1 MLKYKKT
8 VGSMDRAKNIYNN
21 HIKPNGVIK
30 VFTGRQLL
38 ILSYIIGKH
47 GETTSAF
54 LSATLG
60 VSTRTIKAE
69 IKNINE
75 ELPDEE
81 RVEYAPKKGYIIKN
95 LTEKTRNKLISII
108 EEERMNSDEFRRI
121 NKILTI
127 LLFEKNYISMGK
139 IADKLY
145 FSKSSVRKIL
155 DDSWRLGKN
164 IEVSQS
170 KGLRINAP
178 ESKKRYLLSKTLE
191 TDNSIFE
198 VLSLKENYM
207 YLSSNLS
214 SILEEAFIK
223 HHYIISG
230 DSMKIFQNYMLITII
245 RSYYDFVIEE
255 DREPVPVSSLMQE
268 IKEKI
273 SERIG
278 FRLSDKEIVYC
289 QKKLNECNVISALPK
304 NRGLEAVYADIN
316 ARVDIFIKIVREN
329 LSLELEMSENLREI
343 FLLHMHKLKL
353 RTNYGHDNV
362 NYSKREIIRKYP
374 MITHIIY
381 EYFVPLFD
389 FVIADSEIAYI
400 ISYFAEFESN
410 RKPIKAV
417 LISDLPMSMLYRAVT
432 AVDKYFQNE
441 IYSLEII
448 PRYLYKA
455 WGGNEDY
462 SLVITTEK
470 EMLLQNKELVLIK
483 AVMDDRDIHEM
494 AEQIEVSVRR
504 IEANRFEKFYF
515 SYINETMFMK
525 INQKLETTDDF
536 FKFSGLK
543 QNKNN
548 YDFILDSGIILIPGF
563 LYDDE
568 KSFIKIFILKY
579 PLRYKGRD
587 IKMII
592 ASGYNIKSSNIKD
605 FYSVINRLLNP
616 GEVKEILKKYRY
628 NKK

>member
-1 MLKYKKT
+1 MLKYKKLSAAGT
-8 VGSMDRAKNIYNN
+8 VKAY
-21 HIKPNGVIK
+21 IKPNGVIK

-47 GETTSAF
+47 GETTSVF
-54 LSATLG
+54 LSGTLG

-75 ELPDEE
+75 VLPDGEKII
-81 RVEYAPKKGYIIKN
+81 YMPKMGYIIKN
-95 LTEKTRNKLISII
+95 LTEKTRNELISII
-108 EEERMNSDEFRRI
+108 EEDRIKSDESRRI

-139 IADKLY
+139 IAAKLY
-145 FSKSSVRKIL
+145 LSKSSVRKIL
-155 DDSWRLGKN
+155 EDSWRLGKN

-191 TDNSIFE
+191 TDNSVLE

-214 SILEEAFIK
+214 SILEETFIK
-223 HHYIISG
+223 HQYIISG
-230 DSMKIFQNYMLITII
+230 DSMKVFQNYMLITII

-255 DREPVPVSSLMQE
+255 DRKPVPVSSLMQD
-268 IKEKI
+268 IREKI
-273 SERIG
+273 SEKIG
-278 FRLSDKEIVYC
+278 FRLRDKEIVYC
-289 QKKLNECNVISALPK
+289 QKKLNECNIISALPK
-304 NRGLEAVYADIN
+304 KRGLEEVFADIN
-316 ARVDIFIKIVREN
+316 SRLDTFIKTVRED

-343 FLLHMHKLKL
+343 FVLHMHKLKL

-389 FVIADSEIAYI
+389 FVTADSEIAYI
-400 ISYFAEFESN
+400 ISYFAEFERN
-410 RKPIKAV
+410 IVPIKAV
-417 LISDLPMSMLYRAVT
+417 LISDLPMSMLYRPVT
-432 AVDKYFQNE
+432 AIEKYFRNE
-441 IYSLEII
+441 IYSLEIM

-455 WGGNEDY
+455 RAGNEDY

-483 AVMDDRDIHEM
+483 AVMEDRDIHKM
-494 AEQIEVSVRR
+494 AEQTGASVRS
-504 IEANRFEKFYF
+504 IEAARFEKLY
-515 SYINETMFMK
+515 SAWINEKMFIK
-525 INQKLETTDDF
+525 VNRKLESIDDF
-536 FKFSGLK
+536 FEFSGLK
-543 QNKNN
+543 NNKNN
-548 YDFILDSGIILIPGF
+548 HDFILDSGLMLIPAF
-563 LYDDE
+563 LHSNED
-568 KSFIKIFILKY
+568 SFIKIFIFKY
-579 PLRYKGRD
+579 PFRYKGKD

-592 ASGYNIKSSNIKD
+592 VSGYNIKSNSIKD

-616 GEVKEILKKYRY
+616 EEVKEILKKYIHT
-628 NKK
+628 KK

>member
-1 MLKYKKT
+1 M
-8 VGSMDRAKNIYNN
+8 
-21 HIKPNGVIK
+21 
-30 VFTGRQLL
+30 FTGRQLL

-47 GETTSAF
+47 GETTSVF
-54 LSATLG
+54 LSDKLG

-69 IKNINE
+69 IKSINE

-81 RVEYAPKKGYIIKN
+81 RVEYVSKKGYIIKN
-95 LTEKTRNKLISII
+95 LTEKTRNKLIITI
-108 EEERMNSDEFRRI
+108 EEERMKSDEFRRI

-207 YLSSNLS
+207 YLSSSLS
-214 SILEEAFIK
+214 SLLEEAFIK
-223 HHYIISG
+223 HQYIISG

-255 DREPVPVSSLMQE
+255 DKEPVPVSSLMQE

-273 SERIG
+273 SEKIG

-289 QKKLNECNVISALPK
+289 QKKLNECNIISALPK
-304 NRGLEAVYADIN
+304 KRGLEAVYADIN
-316 ARVDIFIKIVREN
+316 ARVDTFIKIVRED
-329 LSLELEMSENLREI
+329 LSLELEMSKNLREI

-353 RTNYGHDNV
+353 RTNYGHDNI

-432 AVDKYFQNE
+432 AVNKYFRNE
-441 IYSLEII
+441 IYSLEIM

-455 WGGNEDY
+455 RDRNEDY

-483 AVMDDRDIHEM
+483 AVMEDGDIHEM
-494 AEQIEVSVRR
+494 AEQIEVSVRN
-504 IEANRFEKFYF
+504 IEAVRFEKFYS
-515 SYINETMFMK
+515 SYINEKMFIK
-525 INQKLETTDDF
+525 ISQKPESIEDF

-543 QNKNN
+543 QKQDS

-568 KSFIKIFILKY
+568 ESFIKIFILKY

-592 ASGYNIKSSNIKD
+592 ASGYNIKSSNMKD
-605 FYSVINRLLNP
+605 FYSVMNRLLNP
-616 GEVKEILKKYRY
+616 DEVKEILKKYKY

>member
-1 MLKYKKT
+1 M
-8 VGSMDRAKNIYNN
+8 
-21 HIKPNGVIK
+21 
-30 VFTGRQLL
+30 FTGRQLL
-38 ILSYIIGKH
+38 ILSYIIGKQ

-81 RVEYAPKKGYIIKN
+81 RVEYVPKKGYIIKN

-108 EEERMNSDEFRRI
+108 EEERMNSDEFRHI

-245 RSYYDFVIEE
+245 RRYYDFVIEE

-278 FRLSDKEIVYC
+278 FRLSDKEIVYF
-289 QKKLNECNVISALPK
+289 QKN
-304 NRGLEAVYADIN
+304 
-316 ARVDIFIKIVREN
+316 
-329 LSLELEMSENLREI
+329 
-343 FLLHMHKLKL
+343 
-353 RTNYGHDNV
+353 
-362 NYSKREIIRKYP
+362 
-374 MITHIIY
+374 
-381 EYFVPLFD
+381 
-389 FVIADSEIAYI
+389 
-400 ISYFAEFESN
+400 
-410 RKPIKAV
+410 
-417 LISDLPMSMLYRAVT
+417 
-432 AVDKYFQNE
+432 
-441 IYSLEII
+441 
-448 PRYLYKA
+448 
-455 WGGNEDY
+455 
-462 SLVITTEK
+462 
-470 EMLLQNKELVLIK
+470 
-483 AVMDDRDIHEM
+483 
-494 AEQIEVSVRR
+494 
-504 IEANRFEKFYF
+504 
-515 SYINETMFMK
+515 
-525 INQKLETTDDF
+525 
-536 FKFSGLK
+536 
-543 QNKNN
+543 
-548 YDFILDSGIILIPGF
+548 
-563 LYDDE
+563 
-568 KSFIKIFILKY
+568 
-579 PLRYKGRD
+579 
-587 IKMII
+587 
-592 ASGYNIKSSNIKD
+592 
-605 FYSVINRLLNP
+605 
-616 GEVKEILKKYRY
+616 
-628 NKK
+628 